1 MNILT
6 PESRSALAMAAA
18 RESSLTMDEG
28 QMSDDTDAVQVAWN
42 TFKNSKDEDVLKLLN
57 AYDPKEI
64 ELNITKAE
72 DDLKVLGLEEK
83 NEKKINKALLKPH
96 GPPNP

>member
-1 MNILT
+1 MTQVFVSVSQVVCSFSFLLVCY
-6 PESRSALAMAAA
+6 A
-18 RESSLTMDEG
+18 
-28 QMSDDTDAVQVAWN
+28 DAVQVAWN

-64 ELNITKAE
+64 QLNISKAE
-72 DDLKVLGLEEK
+72 GDLKVLVLEEK

>member
-1 MNILT
+1 MTQVFVSVSQVVCSFSFLLVCY
-6 PESRSALAMAAA
+6 A
-18 RESSLTMDEG
+18 
-28 QMSDDTDAVQVAWN
+28 DAVQVAWN

-64 ELNITKAE
+64 QLNITKAE